1 MRSEIV
7 SASSFIP
14 PQDLEVV
21 CVVIRVPHL
30 CCVYVPPN
38 APIDYHESLHRY
50 LLHLA
55 SGPNQL
61 IVLGDFNYPDI
72 CWSSMIGSTT
82 ISYLFCEAVFNANL
96 SQLINVPMHVKG
108 NILDLVLTSD
118 EDMVY
123 CIEFILL
130 NLAQFSVVIII

>member
-1 MRSEIV
+1 
-7 SASSFIP
+7 
-14 PQDLEVV
+14 
-21 CVVIRVPHL
+21 
-30 CCVYVPPN
+30 
-38 APIDYHESLHRY
+38 
-50 LLHLA
+50 
-55 SGPNQL
+55 
-61 IVLGDFNYPDI
+61 
-72 CWSSMIGSTT
+72 MIGSTT